1 MAKTHRVFKT
11 TLDTGKTFYSVS
23 EQATSVDS
31 FRKTTL
37 SIAKNNVTKNRPST
51 DYQKQLFNSR
61 DNFSVE
67 LLESFDSKDAA
78 KTFKS
83 SLVERDSNCINS
95 IKIYKGRVDAKSQI
109 LRVDKKD
116 SIQMGGSVYI
126 SALRLNTY
134 PLLKGKISTSDN
146 ISHPEKGRFFKI
158 TSSNI
163 HRK

>member
-11 TLDTGKTFYSVS
+11 TLNTGRTFYSIS
-23 EQATSVDS
+23 EQATSVES
-31 FRKTTL
+31 FRRTTL

-51 DYQKQLFNSR
+51 DYQKQLFESR

-67 LLESFDSKDAA
+67 LLESFDSKEAA
-78 KTFKS
+78 KISKS
-83 SLVERDSNCINS
+83 NLVDRDDNCINS
-95 IKIYKGRVDAKSQI
+95 IKVYKGRVNAKSQM
-109 LRVDKKD
+109 LRVNRRD
-116 SIQMGGSVYI
+116 SIQIGDSVYV

-134 PLLKGKISTSDN
+134 PLLKGNISTADN

-163 HRK
+163 KIR